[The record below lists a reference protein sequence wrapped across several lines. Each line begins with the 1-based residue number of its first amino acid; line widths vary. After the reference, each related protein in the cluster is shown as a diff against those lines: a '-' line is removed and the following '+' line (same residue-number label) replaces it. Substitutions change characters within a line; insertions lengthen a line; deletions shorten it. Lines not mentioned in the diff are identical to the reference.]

1 MKEIIL
7 RPIGTIFSHNFA
19 ASSTSANL
27 HPHRHTFR
35 VIGHVKTVDGIAEEV
50 ETIEVEELPA
60 PVFIPIREMRSIEEY
75 YRWKTEYAA
84 SFSEPARSEK

>member
-1 MKEIIL
+1 ML
-7 RPIGTIFSHNFA
+7 RPIGTVFSHNFA

-35 VIGHVKTVDGIAEEV
+35 VIGHVETVNGILEEV

-60 PVFIPIREMRSIEEY
+60 PEFIPIRELRMPGLEEY
-75 YRWKTEYAA
+75 FWWKNEYAE
-84 SFSEPARSEK
+84 SFE